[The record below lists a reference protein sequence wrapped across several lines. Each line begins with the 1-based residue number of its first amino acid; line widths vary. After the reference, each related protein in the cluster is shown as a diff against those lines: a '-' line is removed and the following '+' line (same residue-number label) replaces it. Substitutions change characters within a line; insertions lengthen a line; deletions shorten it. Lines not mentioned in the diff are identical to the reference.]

1 MPSNADAAALAAIY
15 SALYTESYCNVAASV
30 LFMYDSIVTST
41 REVACF
47 RTAKWSGAK
56 VLFLANKGISVI
68 FFVMNFVIYA
78 SFPSDKRFVPNFCVD
93 MLLLSVCSCS
103 LFRKIFTV
111 IPALQMIPWAVYSG
125 LRARALNG
133 KYFGLLVFAL
143 SVAPVV
149 VIASRVPLMIADMS
163 IIYITWTKLSSKDV
177 FNLKRGMWQ
186 SQRPSLPYVL
196 IRDGTVYF
204 IVLFTLNML
213 HLIFIALSVALDG
226 NNTTYVTTFTSPL
239 TAILVSRFL
248 LQLQEA
254 SLVTVRVDSDD
265 PLHMSLNGSEDMPSF
280 VRSLGGVIDPDLP
293 RDDFD
298 DPEPDLQSHSEF
310 GEEREQTSPAAE
322 PSSQA

>member
-111 IPALQMIPWAVYSG
+111 IPALQMIPWA
-125 LRARALNG
+125 
-133 KYFGLLVFAL
+133 
-143 SVAPVV
+143 V